1 MITKDP
7 KMQKWLDENPSVLE
21 NQYALVQEQEKDR
34 WVDDIN
40 GEKVLVKKL
49 VRDTYND
56 LKIIRKDICE
66 IKSAFEIFF
75 DINRIYRILKKY
87 KKTSLLFSLISMGS
101 FIYGIFIR

>member
-21 NQYALVQEQEKDR
+21 NQYALSGKQEEDR
-34 WVDDIN
+34 WVNDIN
-40 GEKVLVKKL
+40 GDKKL
-49 VRDTYND
+49 VKDVVQDTYNEV
-56 LKIIRKDICE
+56 KILSKDICE

-75 DINRIYRILKKY
+75 DINKVYRIFKKY